1 MTQNYLKKGKF
12 RVIMR
17 KEKLLQ
23 KLYLQLRSTTAKF
36 LSQQKYYIETL
47 QAIEILLLEALRDED
62 FGHKL
67 QQYLCFLG
75 VIYVKFKLETLIKA
89 LENIVDK
96 KRVGIK
102 EAIKIISSLN
112 ASRKLLVAEL
122 LKLIKLILL
131 VPTTNAVS
139 KRSRKT
145 LCRVKIYLRS
155 SMTQELVSSCLIVT
169 TYKNQVDKLKLIEVA
184 SLFFQKS
191 TSLFYQKNGYFPRK
205 FTEKAAK
212 GTQASYQKCIS
223 VETRHFMLY
232 TNL

>member
-1 MTQNYLKKGKF
+1 MLFNSD
-12 RVIMR
+12 
-17 KEKLLQ
+17 
-23 KLYLQLRSTTAKF
+23 LR
-36 LSQQKYYIETL
+36 
-47 QAIEILLLEALRDED
+47 
-62 FGHKL
+62 
-67 QQYLCFLG
+67 
-75 VIYVKFKLETLIKA
+75 KFKLETLIKA

-191 TSLFYQKNGYFPRK
+191 TSLFY
-205 FTEKAAK
+205 
-212 GTQASYQKCIS
+212 
-223 VETRHFMLY
+223 
-232 TNL
+232 

>member
-1 MTQNYLKKGKF
+1 M
-12 RVIMR
+12 
-17 KEKLLQ
+17 
-23 KLYLQLRSTTAKF
+23 
-36 LSQQKYYIETL
+36 
-47 QAIEILLLEALRDED
+47 
-62 FGHKL
+62 
-67 QQYLCFLG
+67 
-75 VIYVKFKLETLIKA
+75 IYVKFKLETLIKA

-155 SMTQELVSSCLIVT
+155 SMIQELVSSCLIVT

-191 TSLFYQKNGYFPRK
+191 TSLFY
-205 FTEKAAK
+205 
-212 GTQASYQKCIS
+212 
-223 VETRHFMLY
+223 
-232 TNL
+232 

>member
-1 MTQNYLKKGKF
+1 MLFNSD
-12 RVIMR
+12 
-17 KEKLLQ
+17 
-23 KLYLQLRSTTAKF
+23 LR
-36 LSQQKYYIETL
+36 
-47 QAIEILLLEALRDED
+47 
-62 FGHKL
+62 
-67 QQYLCFLG
+67 
-75 VIYVKFKLETLIKA
+75 KFKLETLIKA

-155 SMTQELVSSCLIVT
+155 SMTQELVRSCLIVT

-191 TSLFYQKNGYFPRK
+191 TSLFY
-205 FTEKAAK
+205 
-212 GTQASYQKCIS
+212 
-223 VETRHFMLY
+223 
-232 TNL
+232 

>member
-1 MTQNYLKKGKF
+1 MLFNSD
-12 RVIMR
+12 
-17 KEKLLQ
+17 
-23 KLYLQLRSTTAKF
+23 LR
-36 LSQQKYYIETL
+36 
-47 QAIEILLLEALRDED
+47 
-62 FGHKL
+62 
-67 QQYLCFLG
+67 
-75 VIYVKFKLETLIKA
+75 KFKLETLIKA

-155 SMTQELVSSCLIVT
+155 SVTQELVSSCLIVT

-191 TSLFYQKNGYFPRK
+191 TSLFY
-205 FTEKAAK
+205 
-212 GTQASYQKCIS
+212 
-223 VETRHFMLY
+223 
-232 TNL
+232 

>member
-1 MTQNYLKKGKF
+1 MLF
-12 RVIMR
+12 SSDLR
-17 KEKLLQ
+17 K
-23 KLYLQLRSTTAKF
+23 
-36 LSQQKYYIETL
+36 I
-47 QAIEILLLEALRDED
+47 
-62 FGHKL
+62 
-67 QQYLCFLG
+67 
-75 VIYVKFKLETLIKA
+75 KLETLIKA

-191 TSLFYQKNGYFPRK
+191 TSLFY
-205 FTEKAAK
+205 
-212 GTQASYQKCIS
+212 
-223 VETRHFMLY
+223 
-232 TNL
+232 

>member
-1 MTQNYLKKGKF
+1 MLFNSD
-12 RVIMR
+12 
-17 KEKLLQ
+17 
-23 KLYLQLRSTTAKF
+23 LR
-36 LSQQKYYIETL
+36 
-47 QAIEILLLEALRDED
+47 
-62 FGHKL
+62 
-67 QQYLCFLG
+67 
-75 VIYVKFKLETLIKA
+75 KFKLETLIKA

-155 SMTQELVSSCLIVT
+155 SMIQELVSSCLIVT

-191 TSLFYQKNGYFPRK
+191 TSLFY
-205 FTEKAAK
+205 
-212 GTQASYQKCIS
+212 
-223 VETRHFMLY
+223 
-232 TNL
+232 